1 MPKKGS
7 ALEKEP
13 LRIYVP
19 PDEISK
25 DALYDIPGLHHAAS
39 SPPATYPSEDQDA
52 DIERPP
58 PSNDPSSPDPNC
70 PIQPFDISL
79 CPSVQHLADHTSP
92 NSNDCPIQPF
102 DISKCPPS
110 NPIPITQSSPDS
122 ASSTDNPHDR
132 PLILYAYSESDF
144 ARTNLAFF
152 VNHGLHDAADF
163 IFILNG
169 ETDVDHTV
177 LPNGRHN
184 VRIIKRENT
193 CFDLGA
199 HAEVLTKEEDGRALK
214 DRYKRFI
221 LMNASIRGP
230 FVPHWSKECW
240 SEAYLGRLND
250 RVKVRLYLWSRLEI

>member
-1 MPKKGS
+1 
-7 ALEKEP
+7 

-19 PDEISK
+19 PDEV
-25 DALYDIPGLHHAAS
+25 DPEPLYAIPDLHHVAS
-39 SPPATYPSEDQDA
+39 SPPATYPDVEAEQSGHPAEK
-52 DIERPP
+52 PSP
-58 PSNDPSSPDPNC
+58 PSAEANC
-70 PIQPFDISL
+70 PIQPFDITL
-79 CPSVQHLADHTSP
+79 CPSVQRIHENTP
-92 NSNDCPIQPF
+92 NPECPILPF

-110 NPIPITQSSPDS
+110 TPPLEATPASIS
-122 ASSTDNPHDR
+122 AEGTPHDR
-132 PLILYAYSESDF
+132 PLISYAYSESDYG
-144 ARTNLAFF
+144 RINLDFF

-169 ETDVDHTV
+169 ETDVDRTV

-184 VRIIKRENT
+184 VKIVRRENT

-199 HAEVLTKEEDGRALK
+199 HAEVLSREEDGLRALK

-240 SEAYLGRLND
+240 SEAYLGRLNE
-250 RVKVRLYLWSRLEI
+250 RVKVRLSFLFCKFED